1 MNVLHNIMTRDGTPY
16 MEDWRYSEHI
26 TAPRPSCVGTPGF
39 KLRRLRV
46 NFPEIIGRY
55 LVRRIAT
62 TKPDCYVIGE
72 RRYTLQAALD
82 IVEGRVQITFDKPV
96 QLPLPIGD
104 AA

>member
-1 MNVLHNIMTRDGTPY
+1 MNALHNILIRDGDIHLDGWQY
-16 MEDWRYSEHI
+16 AERI

-62 TKPDCYVIGE
+62 SKPDCYAICGG
-72 RRYTLQAALD
+72 RYTFQEALE
-82 IVEGRVQITFDKPV
+82 IVEGRVQIAIEKPE
-96 QLPLPIGD
+96 QLPLPLGD